1 MVGLRERRRPPRQVR
16 RCRGSSRLIGRGDDG
31 RISARLARLRRRA
44 SRPMMRASPPGLEHL
59 VEHVEILMPCDEDR
73 AQREIDVIA
82 VGHVDRRACAH
93 RIDRRAWRRV
103 QASFAQ
109 PPAERRDE
117 GNRVGYVRGA
127 LQTARQDGQDE
138 TTTARAGAALDS
150 KTKDETTKA
159 ERNQT
164 NAQEQKGKNK
174 AKNKSTKR
182 AAMWKSNH
190 RRSAVHPVH
199 PVHPVWQLSLYP
211 SHRHDVSR
219 YPAPPRRAPRR
230 RGFRSGT
237 APA

>member
-1 MVGLRERRRPPRQVR
+1 
-16 RCRGSSRLIGRGDDG
+16 
-31 RISARLARLRRRA
+31 
-44 SRPMMRASPPGLEHL
+44 MRASPPGLEHL

-73 AQREIDVIA
+73 AQREIDVIT

-93 RIDRRAWRRV
+93 RVDRRAWRRV

-138 TTTARAGAALDS
+138 QDETTTARAAAALDS
-150 KTKDETTKA
+150 KTKDETTKSGK
-159 ERNQT
+159 EPNKCTGTKRKEQSK
-164 NAQEQKGKNK
+164 EQKHKTSSNVEV
-174 AKNKSTKR
+174 
-182 AAMWKSNH
+182 NH